1 MQEKEQSKSWHQ
13 RRGES
18 ARQFEFFEYYLS
30 LEPEHR
36 SYQSISKQFSLSRIY
51 IERIAKKFMWI
62 ERSRNKNNWLVE
74 QADEVSAAAVK
85 DAEFDYNV
93 WEEQKNIRFRVLTD
107 ELLEKC
113 EQMLAV
119 PIQQTTVEKKAV
131 VDPNTGAK
139 LLDKDGEIIY
149 QTITT
154 IKPGKWNATDT
165 VRFAEAAVVLT
176 KYLSEQ
182 NTKPNTR
189 SPFPP
194 PKKPLELM
202 NMFERQAYI
211 EDLREIQRQRARED
225 FTDDVIKLDD
235 DGEQ

>member
-1 MQEKEQSKSWHQ
+1 MQEKEESSWHQ
-13 RRGES
+13 RRNES
-18 ARQFEFFEYYLS
+18 ARQFELFEFYLS

-36 SYQSISKQFSLSRIY
+36 SFQSVSKKFSLSRIY
-51 IERIAKKFMWI
+51 IERIAKRFFWI
-62 ERSRNKNNWLVE
+62 ERARNKNNWLAE
-74 QADEVSAAAVK
+74 QADEVSAAAVQ

-107 ELLEKC
+107 GLLEKC
-113 EQMLAV
+113 EEMLAV
-119 PIQQTTVEKKAV
+119 PITQTSVQKIAI

-139 LLDKDGEIIY
+139 ILDGNGEQLY

-176 KYLSEQ
+176 KYLAEQ
-182 NTKPNTR
+182 NTKPFR
-189 SPFPP
+189 SPLPPP
-194 PKKPLELM
+194 PKPVELM
-202 NMFERQAYI
+202 NLFERQAYI
-211 EDLREIQRQRARED
+211 DELREIQRQRARED

>member
-1 MQEKEQSKSWHQ
+1 MKEKEESKSWHQ
-13 RRGES
+13 RRNES
-18 ARQFEFFEYYLS
+18 ARQFELFEYYLS

-36 SYQSISKQFSLSRIY
+36 SFQLVSKEFALSRVY
-51 IERIAKKFMWI
+51 VERIAKKFMWI

-74 QADEVSAAAVK
+74 QADEVSAAGVK
-85 DAEFDYNV
+85 DAEFDYSV
-93 WEEQKNIRFRVLTD
+93 WEEEKNIRFRVLTD
-107 ELLEKC
+107 GLLEKC

-119 PIQQTTVEKKAV
+119 PIQQTTVEKKV
-131 VDPNTGAK
+131 VADPNTGAK

-176 KYLSEQ
+176 KYLAEQ
-182 NTKPNTR
+182 NTKPFR
-189 SPFPP
+189 SPLPP
-194 PKKPLELM
+194 PPRPLELM
-202 NMFERQAYI
+202 NTFERQAYI
-211 EDLREIQRQRARED
+211 DDLREIQRQRARED

>member
-1 MQEKEQSKSWHQ
+1 MQEKEEKKSWF
-13 RRGES
+13 RRKQETD
-18 ARQFEFFEYYLS
+18 RNFEMFSYYLS
-30 LEPEHR
+30 LPAMER
-36 SYQSISKQFSLSRIY
+36 SLQKVSERFAISRQY
-51 IERIAKKFMWI
+51 VDRIARKFLW
-62 ERSRNKNNWLVE
+62 EDRSMNRDCWLQQ
-74 QADEVSAAAVK
+74 QADDVAVNAVK
-85 DAEFDYNV
+85 QAEFDYSV
-93 WEEQKNIRFRVLTD
+93 WEEEKNIRFRVLTD
-107 ELLEKC
+107 GLLEKC
-113 EQMLAV
+113 EAMLKV
-119 PIQQTTVEKKAV
+119 PITQTSVEKIAV

-182 NTKPNTR
+182 NTKPSK

-211 EDLREIQRQRARED
+211 DDLREIQRQRARED

>member
-1 MQEKEQSKSWHQ
+1 MKEKEESKSWHQ

-18 ARQFEFFEYYLS
+18 ARAFDLFQFYLS
-30 LEPEHR
+30 LAPEKR
-36 SYQSISKQFSLSRIY
+36 TYEQTCIKYGLSRAY
-51 IERIAKKFMWI
+51 IEKLAAKFLWI
-62 ERSRNKNNWLVE
+62 ERSRNRNNWLVE
-74 QADEVSAAAVK
+74 QADEVSAAAVQ
-85 DAEFDYNV
+85 DLEFDYSV

-107 ELLEKC
+107 GLLEKC

-119 PIQQTTVEKKAV
+119 PIQQTTVEKKVV

-139 LLDKDGEIIY
+139 LLDKDGEKIY

-182 NTKPNTR
+182 NTKPFK
-189 SPFPP
+189 SPLPP
-194 PKKPLELM
+194 PSKPLELM
-202 NMFERQAYI
+202 SVFERQIYI
-211 EDLREIQRQRARED
+211 DELREIQRQRARED

>member
-1 MQEKEQSKSWHQ
+1 MQEKEQSKSWHN

-18 ARQFEFFEYYLS
+18 ARAFDLFQFYLS
-30 LEPEHR
+30 LAPEKR
-36 SYQSISKQFSLSRIY
+36 TYEQVCIQYGLSRAY
-51 IERIAKKFMWI
+51 IEKLAAKFLWI
-62 ERSRNKNNWLVE
+62 ERSRNRNNFFAE

-93 WEEQKNIRFRVLTD
+93 WEEEKNIRFRVLTD
-107 ELLEKC
+107 GLLEKC

-119 PIQQTTVEKKAV
+119 PITQTSVQKIAV

-176 KYLSEQ
+176 KYLAEQ

-194 PKKPLELM
+194 PPKPLELM

-211 EDLREIQRQRARED
+211 DDLREIQRQRARED